1 MPRQSLSRQLNYRT
15 MPDKP
20 SLTAPQAAPSFYQPG
35 QHSPQQSV
43 GYLMRKVLGSILSQ
57 ADTRLAMHDVTYVQY
72 LPLYKLLHCD
82 HADATVATLARELE
96 VDAGA
101 MTRALD
107 RLQAKGLVERARSTA
122 DRRVVHLT
130 LTPAGRT
137 VVEQVPGVLADV
149 LNGHLRGFS
158 KPEWQQLLQLLQ
170 RMLANGDALRP
181 GAATQA
187 APAAAPVPA
196 THG

>member
-1 MPRQSLSRQLNYRT
+1 
-15 MPDKP
+15 MPDTP
-20 SLTAPQAAPSFYQPG
+20 TPLFSASEAAPSFYSPG
-35 QHSPQQSV
+35 QYSPQQSV

-137 VVEQVPGVLADV
+137 VAEQVPGVLADV

>member
-20 SLTAPQAAPSFYQPG
+20 SLTAPQAVPSFYQPG

-137 VVEQVPGVLADV
+137 VAEQVPGVLADV

>member
-1 MPRQSLSRQLNYRT
+1 
-15 MPDKP
+15 MPDTP
-20 SLTAPQAAPSFYQPG
+20 TPLFSASEAAPSFYSPSQY
-35 QHSPQQSV
+35 SPQQSV

-57 ADTRLAMHDVTYVQY
+57 ADARLALHDVTYVQY
-72 LPLYKLLHCD
+72 LPLYKLLHCE
-82 HADATVATLARELE
+82 AAAATVAALARELE

-107 RLQAKGLVERARSTA
+107 RLEAKGLVQRERSNT

-130 LTPAGRT
+130 LTPEGRT
-137 VVEQVPGVLADV
+137 VAELVPGVLAEV

-158 KPEWQQLLQLLQ
+158 HAEWQQMLQLLQ

-181 GAATQA
+181 GAAPEPSQSPA
-187 APAAAPVPA
+187 AP
-196 THG
+196 HN